1 MQAEGEASK
10 ERFRSKRTCEAESMR
25 FCLEKAE
32 LEPPPMVQEQPKPGL
47 VRLAITPE
55 DYSAKPREGKGWVD
69 SVMSVGRGR
78 KSTTT
83 PPPGPAEGT
92 PEVGVK
98 PIVHRGD
105 NHHPP
110 DIPGIERAQ
119 TLPTPIASQGPPLR
133 LATSNSQEWPRR
145 GSRSTN
151 ASSTSGR
158 LRQWQEPEP
167 RVRIV
172 QVIPDMKPREFSFRS
187 AARSVVLSPDKLF
200 AVFAFEKKIRVGKL
214 VGFPAGSTKVDAPIV
229 QILSNDQ
236 TIKAVAVSSEVLV
249 VASENEVK
257 VCRVYTSSNL
267 FVDAGSAMA
276 LPEVHRGTHITSI
289 AISRDSSLLAIGQ
302 RIDVRRRNG
311 IICEGVVQLY
321 SRKRSSDGLYYT
333 ALPSG
338 RLSLGEGAE
347 PAHVTISPDATIV
360 LCAYAA
366 SLYTWR
372 RDPTWRQ
379 IQIRSLELELR
390 NRNNQGCRGITS
402 ITVFSAPASPDRAY
416 CILTAIL
423 SAISGENTKATILA
437 PLDDTAPCSLRCPYP
452 EPDTLTRAAVSD
464 ASDIA
469 VFLSDA
475 SQLRICRLVPR
486 DSGGG
491 GLLIRHHEHK
501 TGRMG
506 PRHRLEPRLCARL
519 GVRTDGQDYVVVG
532 VDREGKVW
540 ETRIVV
546 SRFQP
551 ECEPAELMASS
562 PVPSEY

>member
-1 MQAEGEASK
+1 
-10 ERFRSKRTCEAESMR
+10 MR

-32 LEPPPMVQEQPKPGL
+32 PELPPTVQEHQ
-47 VRLAITPE
+47 
-55 DYSAKPREGKGWVD
+55 RE
-69 SVMSVGRGR
+69 
-78 KSTTT
+78 
-83 PPPGPAEGT
+83 EGF
-92 PEVGVK
+92 
-98 PIVHRGD
+98 
-105 NHHPP
+105 HPP
-110 DIPGIERAQ
+110 DIPGIERVH
-119 TLPTPIASQGPPLR
+119 TLPTPVASQGTPPR
-133 LATSNSQEWPRR
+133 LVMAPANVSQGRPRR
-145 GSRSTN
+145 DSRSTN
-151 ASSTSGR
+151 ASSTSWR

-172 QVIPDMKPREFSFRS
+172 QIIPDKKPRKFSFGS
-187 AARSVVLSPDKLF
+187 VARSVVLSPDKLF

-229 QILSNDQ
+229 QIMTKDQ

-257 VCRVYTSSNL
+257 VWRVDTSL
-267 FVDAGSAMA
+267 DPFVDAGSAMI
-276 LPEVHRGTHITSI
+276 LPDVYHGTRITSI

-302 RIDVRRRNG
+302 RIDVHQRTRTTR
-311 IICEGVVQLY
+311 EGVVQLY
-321 SRKRSSDGLYYT
+321 SRERSDVLYYT
-333 ALPSG
+333 AVPSG
-338 RLSLGEGAE
+338 RLSLGDNAE
-347 PAHVTISPDATIV
+347 PAHVTISPDATTV

-379 IQIRSLELELR
+379 MPIKSLELALH

-402 ITVFSAPASPDRAY
+402 IAVFSAPASPDRSY

-423 SAISGENTKATILA
+423 SAIPGENTNATILA
-437 PLDDTAPCSLRCPYP
+437 PLDDTAPRSLRCHYP
-452 EPDTLTRAAVSD
+452 EPDMLTRAAVSD

-475 SQLRICRLVPR
+475 SQLRVCRLVPR

-491 GLLIRHHEHK
+491 GLLIRHPEPG

-506 PRHRLEPRLCARL
+506 PAHQLEPRLCARL

-532 VDREGKVW
+532 VERDGKVW
-540 ETRIVV
+540 ETRILV

-562 PVPSEY
+562 PVISEY